1 MTLVKALQMVAPFD
15 GLPYYETAVAQLYVA
30 SGKGKR
36 ELHRAAYRM
45 RDAFSAY
52 EYAVSYGR
60 ADAA

>member
-1 MTLVKALQMVAPFD
+1 MTLVKAIQMIDPFK
-15 GLPYYETAVAQLYVA
+15 GLPYYETAIAQLHVA

-52 EYAVSYGR
+52 DYAVNYGK